1 MYARDK
7 SNGEDIEDVPE
18 ENTFCTKSE
27 LTESSSNIKFY
38 TKRKNVEKTILS
50 SITKIIKKSNQI

>member
-7 SNGEDIEDVPE
+7 SNGEDIGDVPE

-38 TKRKNVEKTILS
+38 TKRKNVEKNNFIFNY
-50 SITKIIKKSNQI
+50 KNN